1 MGQWHYNSLG
11 IGGKNVCARNWKQLR
26 CYDRQN
32 NFKLIMAKLLT
43 YDELLAFLQKSGKTM
58 DYDGHYGGE
67 CVDVIKFALD
77 LCHGIKPGAI

>member
-1 MGQWHYNSLG
+1 
-11 IGGKNVCARNWKQLR
+11 
-26 CYDRQN
+26 
-32 NFKLIMAKLLT
+32 MAKLLT